1 VLRVG
6 RRRAFGDVTLP
17 VVAAFEAM
25 KGAYE
30 VARRE
35 RSVDVDVY
43 FDCAAQA
50 CSLLSGAATAEASG

>member
-1 VLRVG
+1 M
-6 RRRAFGDVTLP
+6 A
-17 VVAAFEAM
+17 AAFKAM

-43 FDCAAQA
+43 FECAAQA
-50 CSLLSGAATAEASG
+50 CSRLSDTRRDRRQQLEQGREKQAAAQ